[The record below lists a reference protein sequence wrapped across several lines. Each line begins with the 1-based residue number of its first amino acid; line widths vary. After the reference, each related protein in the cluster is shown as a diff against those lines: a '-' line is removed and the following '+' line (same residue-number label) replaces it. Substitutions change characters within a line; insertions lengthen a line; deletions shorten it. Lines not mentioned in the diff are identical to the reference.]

1 MTTERF
7 IRPHPRP
14 RNTPAGAQL
23 TPIDRKAD
31 TMDHDVLTDPICDW
45 HFEGHG
51 RGSSTTTIL
60 VTLYGAEGTRAT
72 LRFTDPDIAG

>member
-1 MTTERF
+1 
-7 IRPHPRP
+7 
-14 RNTPAGAQL
+14 
-23 TPIDRKAD
+23 
-31 TMDHDVLTDPICDW
+31 MDHDVLTDPICDW